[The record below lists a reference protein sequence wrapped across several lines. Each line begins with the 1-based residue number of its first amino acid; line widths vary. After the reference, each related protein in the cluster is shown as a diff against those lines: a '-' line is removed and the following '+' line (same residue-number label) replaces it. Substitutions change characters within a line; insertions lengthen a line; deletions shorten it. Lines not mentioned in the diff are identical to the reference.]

1 MPEKGTSIP
10 IKKILGTIL
19 VLIGISLFLNPD
31 LIIGWEWWNE
41 SLAVVLF
48 ISAYFL
54 LIAGR
59 QLE

>member
-10 IKKILGTIL
+10 IKKGLGGILIL
-19 VLIGISLFLNPD
+19 ISIGFFLDPSLITQWKEWNNILAII
-31 LIIGWEWWNE
+31 LIVA
-41 SLAVVLF
+41 S
-48 ISAYFL
+48 YFL